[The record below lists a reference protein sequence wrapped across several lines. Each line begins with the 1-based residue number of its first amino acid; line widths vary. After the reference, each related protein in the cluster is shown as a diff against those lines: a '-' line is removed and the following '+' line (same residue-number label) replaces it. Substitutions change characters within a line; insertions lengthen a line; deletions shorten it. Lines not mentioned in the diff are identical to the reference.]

1 MNPLPIEV
9 HANRLPPLGMSPRHF
24 LAHYWQRRP
33 LLIRQAFA
41 DFVSPIS
48 PDELA
53 GLACEPSALSRMVT
67 RQRKRAGNDPRH
79 SHWLLRQGPFEE
91 ADFSD
96 LPERDWSLLVQD
108 VDKWDADVA
117 ALLDAFAFLPRWRID
132 DIMVSFAAPGG
143 GVGPHTDQYD
153 VFLLQAQGHRHW
165 QVGAQAEPE
174 AALRKD
180 SELKLLSTFTPAHD
194 WVLAPGDMLYLPPGF
209 AHHGDA
215 VDACLTISVGMRA
228 PAEGELLADLADTL
242 AQALPD
248 HLRYRDPDL
257 TAPKD
262 PFEIDAAAITRLRAA
277 LGPLGTLD
285 DAALRLWF
293 GRFITS
299 YRSATLPDA
308 NAKPRRIETIAQALA
323 GGRAL
328 ARHPFA
334 RVAWTRIG
342 RGARL
347 FVAGEAYPMSARSAA
362 LIAAITPLD
371 ASAFAQCDGAA
382 HQALAL
388 LLARGSYALQRQRGR
403 NPC

>member
-1 MNPLPIEV
+1 MTPSPIEV
-9 HANRLPPLGMSPRHF
+9 HANRLPPLGMPPARF
-24 LAHYWQRRP
+24 LKHYWQRRP
-33 LLIRQAFA
+33 LLIRQAFP

-53 GLACEPSALSRMVT
+53 GLACEPSALARMVT
-67 RQRKRAGNDPRH
+67 RERKRAGDDPRH
-79 SHWLLRQGPFEE
+79 SHWQLRQGPFEE
-91 ADFSD
+91 ADFVG
-96 LPERDWSLLVQD
+96 LPIQDWSLLVQD

-153 VFLLQAQGHRHW
+153 VFLLQAQGHRRW
-165 QVGAQAEPE
+165 QVGNEAEPE
-174 AALRKD
+174 ARFRD
-180 SELKLLSTFTPAHD
+180 NCDLKLLQTFTPAYD

-215 VDACLTISVGMRA
+215 MDACLTISVGMRA
-228 PAEGELLADLADTL
+228 PAEGELLADLAETL
-242 AQALPD
+242 AQALPE
-248 HLRYRDPDL
+248 HARYRDPDL
-257 TAPKD
+257 TLPKD

-285 DAALRLWF
+285 DAALRTWF

-299 YRSATLPDA
+299 YRSASLPDA
-308 NAKPRRIETIAQALA
+308 GTKPRSAEALAQALA
-323 GGRAL
+323 GGRTL

-342 RGARL
+342 RAARL
-347 FVAGEAYPMSARSAA
+347 FVAGEAYPMSARCAA
-362 LIAAITPLD
+362 LIAAARQID

-382 HQALAL
+382 QQALIML
-388 LLARGSYALQRQRGR
+388 LSRGSYALQRPRGR
-403 NPC
+403 KPC

>member
-1 MNPLPIEV
+1 MTPLPIEV
-9 HANRLPPLGMSPRHF
+9 HAQRQPPLGMSPRHF

-53 GLACEPSALSRMVT
+53 GLACEPSALARMVT
-67 RQRKRAGNDPRH
+67 RERKRAGDDPRH
-79 SHWLLRQGPFEE
+79 SHWRLRQGPFEK
-91 ADFSD
+91 ADFVG
-96 LPERDWSLLVQD
+96 LPTRDWSLLVQD

-153 VFLLQAQGHRHW
+153 VFLLQAHGRRRW
-165 QVGAQAEPE
+165 QVGAQAEPQ
-174 AALRKD
+174 AAFRD
-180 SELKLLSTFTPAHD
+180 DCELKLLKTFTPAHD

-215 VDACLTISVGMRA
+215 VDACLTLSVGMRA
-228 PAEGELLADLADTL
+228 PAEGELLGDLADTL
-242 AQALPD
+242 AQALPE
-248 HLRYRDPDL
+248 HARYRDPDL
-257 TAPKD
+257 APAHD
-262 PFEIDAAAITRLRAA
+262 PFEIDAAAIARLRVA

-285 DAALRLWF
+285 NAVLRVWF

-299 YRSATLPDA
+299 YRSASLPDA
-308 NAKPRRIETIAQALA
+308 GAKPRRAEAIAQVLA
-323 GGRAL
+323 SGRVL

-362 LIAAITPLD
+362 MIAAARQLD
-371 ASAFAQCDGAA
+371 ANAFARCDGAA
-382 HQALAL
+382 QQALAS